1 MLRKRVDRVKAPRAA
16 ALGSRASKK
25 RSVAKKARFDFQ
37 QQSATTKVAA
47 NGKGKATKPGKAAAA
62 PATPATPGA
71 AATPS
76 KIDPA
81 FIQEKVKE
89 LLRLAQD
96 QGYLTYDDVNDA
108 LPDEVV
114 TPEVLDEIYTKLRG
128 FDVEVVESP
137 DMDVAPAKEPEERRS
152 AGRLLPPRYFGRPRP
167 DVSPSDGQSSPFD
180 PRTGS

>member
-37 QQSATTKVAA
+37 GQTASTKVAA
-47 NGKGKATKPGKAAAA
+47 NGKGKGTKTAKGATAPVA
-62 PATPATPGA
+62 PATPAPA
-71 AATPS
+71 S

-114 TPEVLDEIYTKLRG
+114 TPEILDEIYTKLRG

-137 DMDVAPAKEPEERRS
+137 DMDTAPAKEPEEREEAPEDTS
-152 AGRLLPPRYFGRPRP
+152 RL
-167 DVSPSDGQSSPFD
+167 DI
-180 PRTGS
+180 